1 MARRRYQRR
10 SHLAE
15 AINRSSPGMQKVWAA
30 VIAIAFVFAMVMMVS
45 H

>member
-10 SHLAE
+10 RHLAE
-15 AINRSSPGMQKVWAA
+15 AINQSSPGMQKVWAA
-30 VIAIAFVFAMVMMVS
+30 VIAIAFVVAVVAMVS